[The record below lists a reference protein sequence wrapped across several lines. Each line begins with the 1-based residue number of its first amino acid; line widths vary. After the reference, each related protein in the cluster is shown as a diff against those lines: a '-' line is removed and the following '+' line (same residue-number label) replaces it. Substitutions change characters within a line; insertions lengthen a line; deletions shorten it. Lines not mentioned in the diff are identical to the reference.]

1 MEKKRLGSRY
11 HPNGSAKLSESSLP
25 EYVDLLFSVDKMIGR
40 TSVFEAAFHSG
51 SDVVAGWLLKYTE
64 KIKIKMLRKSS
75 KDNGKL
81 RGTDLTIFARVERSL
96 TVKTFR

>member
-1 MEKKRLGSRY
+1 MAVRSFVFILLFVFLFLFLFIFLLFLKIFLLFFL
-11 HPNGSAKLSESSLP
+11 AESSLP

-64 KIKIKMLRKSS
+64 KIKIKML
-75 KDNGKL
+75 
-81 RGTDLTIFARVERSL
+81 
-96 TVKTFR
+96 